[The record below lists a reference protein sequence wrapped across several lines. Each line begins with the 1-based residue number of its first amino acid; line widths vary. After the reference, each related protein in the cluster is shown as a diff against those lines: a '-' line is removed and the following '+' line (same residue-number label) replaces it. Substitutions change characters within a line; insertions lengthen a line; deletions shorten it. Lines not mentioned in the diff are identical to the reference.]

1 MKKLIILLGIP
12 FLLISCGSKG
22 VSEQNDADSENVV
35 QSVSQKEIEKKVES
49 LNSDE
54 TVIETEAELDTS
66 SPEAEIEMNALT
78 DFQFIDKDS
87 IVIDQSSAES
97 RGIVIT

>member
-35 QSVSQKEIEKKVES
+35 QSVSQKEIEKKVKKF
-49 LNSDE
+49 
-54 TVIETEAELDTS
+54 I
-66 SPEAEIEMNALT
+66 T
-78 DFQFIDKDS
+78 D
-87 IVIDQSSAES
+87 
-97 RGIVIT
+97 